1 MPCVRGVCISFE
13 GQIKNLDGD
22 DRPEAVRLREEM
34 RSNRFHSIIR
44 AATSPFQAGARTD
57 GEPVDTKIT
66 APGEVIRLIPSTFPP
81 LSPLQEILCQWFP
94 RFLRR
99 PHASVVFLRHPMT
112 RKSRAGGDEMSG
124 STQRHGPLLVLG
136 FCQNQFVS
144 GYPGADRHRRK
155 CSILLMV
162 DRTVIRWV

>member
-1 MPCVRGVCISFE
+1 MSHTLGVMPCVRGVCISFE

-112 RKSRAGGDEMSG
+112 RKSRAGGTKCPVPRRDTDHCSFWVFARTSSYPATSAQIVTGG
-124 STQRHGPLLVLG
+124 SVRS
-136 FCQNQFVS
+136 FS
-144 GYPGADRHRRK
+144 
-155 CSILLMV
+155 
-162 DRTVIRWV
+162 W